1 MVRAMSPRWVVQLA
15 ACLAV
20 IACLLGG
27 CGVRGSVRLRSVTT
41 GGELT
46 PKLRVL
52 AYRADDSQT
61 ADVYLTDL
69 ALADLDPGVDPGG
82 LTGCFIHI
90 HFFLMPKAGKTPI
103 ESTASSVTIRYV
115 VLARGAIGV
124 YGGGGFLL
132 PGGSPGDSTFGGS
145 LSDATM
151 KLINSNAEFHDPLGP
166 CTLSISFRAPL
177 DESLARRMAASLED
191 FLLQA
196 AIKPGGNGPANGP

>member
-1 MVRAMSPRWVVQLA
+1 MILRSFGPFA

-20 IACLLGG
+20 IACLLGS
-27 CGVRGSVRLRSVTT
+27 CGVRGSARMRSVTT

-69 ALADLDPGVDPGG
+69 AIADLDPGVDPGS
-82 LTGCFIHI
+82 LTGSFIHV
-90 HFFLMPKAGKTPI
+90 HLFLMPKAGKTPI

-115 VLARGAIGV
+115 VLSRGAIGV

-132 PGGSPGDSTFGGS
+132 PSGSPGSSTFGGS

-151 KLINSNAEFHDPLGP
+151 KLINSNSEFHDPLGP
-166 CTLSISFRAPL
+166 STLSISFRAPL

-191 FLLQA
+191 FLIKA
-196 AIKPGGNGPANGP
+196 TVKPGENPPANGP